1 MPNGKQHLSIQKGN
15 SGGSEEI
22 SCCYLPHMA
31 VGQCGDILTDAF
43 FRHTFGIL
51 AQNHAIQ
58 TKATVSRLDN
68 NMGGLSGFLNGTG
81 EGKGDDVGTV
91 CVADIVLKNNTGA
104 PAILF
109 AATSSKVHQIYFPN
123 LRDSLLIMMK
133 TQGTNSFNSIMLIVG
148 V

>member
-1 MPNGKQHLSIQKGN
+1 MRSF
-15 SGGSEEI
+15 
-22 SCCYLPHMA
+22 
-31 VGQCGDILTDAF
+31 DI
-43 FRHTFGIL
+43 H
-51 AQNHAIQ
+51 
-58 TKATVSRLDN
+58 
-68 NMGGLSGFLNGTG
+68 SGFSHRTMLSKRRPLSADLITTWVGCPAFLMELVG

-109 AATSSKVHQIYFPN
+109 AAASSKVHQIYFPN